1 MKLLLGCNVKM
12 SLIVG
17 GGKNLW
23 WRDKKLVGWG
33 ESNKGIFF
41 GEEMIKVLASKG
53 GKGGRGE
60 QGGSP
65 SPSPPAGKTLFILD
79 ILARRQKRTN
89 A

>member
-12 SLIVG
+12 SFIVG

-41 GEEMIKVLASKG
+41 GEEMNKVLASKG
-53 GKGGRGE
+53 EKGG
-60 QGGSP
+60 GGSKGEV
-65 SPSPPAGKTLFILD
+65 PPHPLQQGKLCLFL
-79 ILARRQKRTN
+79 TY
-89 A
+89 

>member
-1 MKLLLGCNVKM
+1 MGERTF
-12 SLIVG
+12 
-17 GGKNLW
+17 W
-23 WRDKKLVGWG
+23 WGDKKLVGWG
-33 ESNKGIFF
+33 ESNKGHFF
-41 GEEMIKVLASKG
+41 GEEMNKVLASKG
-53 GKGGRGE
+53 GKGGGRGE